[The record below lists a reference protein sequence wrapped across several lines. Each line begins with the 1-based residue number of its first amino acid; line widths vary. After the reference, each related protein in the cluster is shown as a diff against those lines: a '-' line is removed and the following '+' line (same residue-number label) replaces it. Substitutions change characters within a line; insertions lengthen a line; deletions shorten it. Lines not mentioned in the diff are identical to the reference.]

1 MAKIKKKV
9 KTDHS
14 EQRNSY
20 FAITGNPFVDAGV
33 YDKEELSWNTSLK

>member
-20 FAITGNPFVDAGV
+20 FAITGNPFVDAGGF
-33 YDKEELSWNTSLK
+33 DKEEIS